1 MSEDFSNDVFQSR
14 FFEING
20 ISRCRI
26 RSGPQTHPIALDRNT
41 PGGYSRTVF
50 QRRVS
55 LKGARRLVNAGV
67 SVQRFQKSA
76 RLLRWILPT
85 VRRSLADWALMA
97 TGVRKRT
104 A

>member
-1 MSEDFSNDVFQSR
+1 MSVDFSNDVSQSR

-41 PGGYSRTVF
+41 PGGYSRTVL
-50 QRRVS
+50 S